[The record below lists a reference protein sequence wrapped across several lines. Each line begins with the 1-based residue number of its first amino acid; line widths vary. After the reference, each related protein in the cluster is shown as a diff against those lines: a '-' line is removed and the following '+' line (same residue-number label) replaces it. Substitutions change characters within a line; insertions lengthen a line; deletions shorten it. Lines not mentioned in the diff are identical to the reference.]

1 MVVCEV
7 QAHAFKGMGA
17 ARLGM
22 LDLLSS
28 FEEVLKGKM
37 LRDMVNILERYPT
50 MNRDVSSKIYH
61 RLVATLKETIP
72 ESSLMSTMNCK
83 SFIIIYLQRIS
94 SSTSRAHSAMIC
106 A

>member
-1 MVVCEV
+1 MVVREV

-37 LRDMVNILERYPT
+37 LRDMVNFREIPDNEQRCKQQDLPKTSCISERNYT
-50 MNRDVSSKIYH
+50 
-61 RLVATLKETIP
+61 
-72 ESSLMSTMNCK
+72 
-83 SFIIIYLQRIS
+83 
-94 SSTSRAHSAMIC
+94 
-106 A
+106 